1 MHIAIITAGGA
12 GMFCGSCMHDN
23 TWARALLAAGAEVS
37 LIPTYTPIRVDEQ
50 DVSDRRVFMGG
61 LNLYLEHRSRLWR
74 RLPRL
79 VTRPLDHP
87 ALLRLLSKLS
97 ISSDAADLGD
107 LTLDMLAGES
117 GPLARDVDE
126 LARHIATTLRPD
138 VVIFSN
144 ALLVGALR
152 RLKEHF
158 AGPVYCTL
166 QGDDVFTEAL
176 PTIYRQRVIDA
187 ISERAAQFDGF
198 FTHSQ
203 FYRDYMADYLR
214 LPVDR
219 FRLIPLGIDL
229 TGYAEALTS
238 VGRID
243 NPSIVAASDVP
254 PASAPGA
261 ASDVERDGLPI
272 RPTQKR
278 AFTIGYF
285 ARIAPEKGLQ
295 RLIDAALVLHQR
307 RPGEFAVRVG
317 GYLGGQHRRYFDAVR
332 RAAAPLGDAFEYVG
346 SPDTLADKIAF
357 YRSLDVLSV
366 PTEFLEPKGLYVLE
380 ALASG
385 VPVVQPA
392 HGAFPELLE
401 ATGGG
406 LLVEPGNPAALADG
420 LERLLDDT
428 DLRRQLARTGRR
440 NVLELY
446 SPQRMAEATLAV
458 LNASIPDGRT

>member
-61 LNLYLEHRSRLWR
+61 LNLYLEHKSRVWR
-74 RLPRL
+74 RLPRAI
-79 VTRPLDHP
+79 TRPLDHP
-87 ALLRLLSKLS
+87 AVLRLLSKLS

-126 LARHIATTLRPD
+126 LADHIATHLKPN

-152 RLKEHF
+152 RLKERF

-166 QGDDVFTEAL
+166 QGDDVFTDAL
-176 PTIYRQRVIDA
+176 PDSHRQRVIEA
-187 ISERAAQFDGF
+187 ISQRAAQFDGF
-198 FTHSQ
+198 FTHSR
-203 FYRDYMADYLR
+203 FYRDFMADYLR
-214 LPVDR
+214 LPVER

-229 TGYAEALTS
+229 TGYADALAPA
-238 VGRID
+238 GRISNLSRSTSD
-243 NPSIVAASDVP
+243 PGTASDIT
-254 PASAPGA
+254 ST
-261 ASDVERDGLPI
+261 SDAVTTDGLEI
-272 RPTQKR
+272 RPTDEHP
-278 AFTIGYF
+278 FTIGYF

-295 RLIDAALVLHQR
+295 RLVDAALLLHER
-307 RPGEFAVRVG
+307 RPGEFVIKVG
-317 GYLGGQHRRYFDAVR
+317 GYLGGQNRRYFDAVR

-346 SPDTLADKIAF
+346 SPDTHAEKVAF
-357 YRSLDVLSV
+357 YCSLDVLSV

-380 ALASG
+380 ALACG

-392 HGAFPELLE
+392 HGAFPELVE

-420 LERLLDDT
+420 LERLLESA
-428 DLRRQLARTGRR
+428 DLRRELGEAGRR

-446 SPQRMAEATLAV
+446 SPQRMAEATLEHLRPA
-458 LNASIPDGRT
+458 PP